1 MGGYLSPSANRGANP
16 TDLQHGNQSVWPDH
30 SNQAVGPSAQP
41 LGTLSVSAH
50 FQNLFSSLSDES
62 MGSQP
67 SSNKFLLPHIRQ
79 SVSVANRTLK
89 ILIPRQLTV
98 FQIASQDA
106 LLGHEVM
113 KLSEPAFFK
122 NETTE

>member
-1 MGGYLSPSANRGANP
+1 M
-16 TDLQHGNQSVWPDH
+16 QHGNQSVWPDH
-30 SNQAVGPSAQP
+30 SNHAGGPSAEP

>member
-1 MGGYLSPSANRGANP
+1 
-16 TDLQHGNQSVWPDH
+16 
-30 SNQAVGPSAQP
+30 
-41 LGTLSVSAH
+41 
-50 FQNLFSSLSDES
+50 

-67 SSNKFLLPHIRQ
+67 SSNKFLLPYIGQ

-98 FQIASQDA
+98 FQIASQDT

-113 KLSEPAFFK
+113 KLILTNVFK
-122 NETTE
+122 K